1 MKRSKKE
8 SVQDKIMSR
17 GALSHLC
24 SGWRIKGYK
33 IVFTNGCFDI
43 LHQGHVALL
52 LEAAELGHKLVLG
65 LNTDASVKKLKG
77 PHRPINDEQSRAL
90 IMASQLYVDAVTLF
104 EEDTPLELI
113 QEIRPDVIV
122 KGGDYT
128 PETVVGNDFVSSYGG
143 SVVIVPTVDGFS
155 TTNIINKMKP

>member
-17 GALSHLC
+17 EALSHLC